1 MHYIKTTQQR
11 RHFMKVFIS
20 ADMEGVT
27 GTTQWEECN
36 RNSPFYAKFAEQ
48 MTKEVEAACIGAIKA
63 GAKEI
68 VVKDSHSS
76 ATNIDMTGL
85 PEGVKLIRNWS
96 GHPYSMVDGIDS
108 SFDAAIF
115 IGYHA
120 AAGRPGNP
128 LSHTMSGVPNSI
140 KINGQYASE
149 FMIYSYAAALEK
161 VPTVFV
167 SGDATLCEDSKNLH
181 PNLTCLAVKSGMGNL
196 TINESPLSVIK
207 WIESGV
213 QAALSQDFKSA
224 LVKLPEHFNVEIKFK
239 EHTMKTKKSYYPG
252 MKNVDAL
259 TLQFETDDFFE
270 VLRMIAFVI

>member
-1 MHYIKTTQQR
+1 
-11 RHFMKVFIS
+11 MKVFIS

-48 MTKEVEAACIGAIKA
+48 MTREVEAACKGAINA

-76 ATNIDMTGL
+76 ATNIDITAL

-96 GHPYSMVDGIDS
+96 GHPYAMVDGIDS

-128 LSHTMSGVPNSI
+128 LSHTMSGVPYTI

-149 FMIYSYAAALEK
+149 FMLYSYAAVLEK

-167 SGDATLCEDSKNLH
+167 SGDAMLCEDSKALH
-181 PNLTCLAVKSGMGNL
+181 PKLKSVAVKSGKGNL
-196 TINESPLSVIK
+196 TINESPASVIK

-213 QAALSQDFKSA
+213 EIALNQDLSDA
-224 LVKLPEHFNVEIKFK
+224 LVTLPEHFTVEIAFK
-239 EHTMKTKKSYYPG
+239 EHTIKTKKAFYPG
-252 MKNVDAL
+252 MQEVDDL
-259 TLQFETDDFFE
+259 TLRFETDDYFE

>member
-1 MHYIKTTQQR
+1 
-11 RHFMKVFIS
+11 MKVFIS

-36 RNSPFYAKFAEQ
+36 RDSPFYARFAEQ
-48 MTKEVEAACIGAIKA
+48 MTKEVAAACRGAHKA
-63 GAKEI
+63 GATEI
-68 VVKDSHSS
+68 VVKDSHAS
-76 ATNIDMTGL
+76 ATNIDINGL

-96 GHPYSMVDGIDS
+96 GHPYMMVDGIDS
-108 SFDAAIF
+108 SFDAVIF

-128 LSHTMSGVPNSI
+128 LSHTMSGIPHTI

-149 FMIYSYAAALEK
+149 FMLYSYAAALEN

-167 SGDATLCEDSKNLH
+167 AGDATLCEDSKALH
-181 PNLTCLAVKSGMGNL
+181 PKLNCVAVKTGKGNL
-196 TINESPLSVIK
+196 TINESPISTLK

-213 QAALSQDFKSA
+213 ESALNQDLSEA
-224 LVKLPEHFNVEIKFK
+224 LVKLPEHFTVEITFK
-239 EHTMKTKKSYYPG
+239 EHTMKTKKSFYPG
-252 MKNVDAL
+252 IQEVDAL
-259 TLQFETDDFFE
+259 TLKFETNDYFE

>member
-1 MHYIKTTQQR
+1 
-11 RHFMKVFIS
+11 MKVFIS
-20 ADMEGVT
+20 ADMEGIT

-36 RNSPFYAKFAEQ
+36 RNSPFYSKFAEQ
-48 MTKEVEAACIGAIKA
+48 MTLEVAAACRGAIKA

-76 ATNIDMTGL
+76 ATNIDITGL

-96 GHPYSMVDGIDS
+96 GHPYSMVDGIDN
-108 SFDAAIF
+108 SFDAVLF

-128 LSHTMSGVPNSI
+128 LSHTMSGIPHSI

-149 FMIYSYAAALEK
+149 FMLYSYAAALEG

-167 SGDATLCEDSKNLH
+167 SGDQTLCEDSTALH
-181 PNLTCLAVKSGMGNL
+181 PKLKCVAVKSGRGNL
-196 TINESPLSVIK
+196 TINESPASTVK
-207 WIESGV
+207 WIETGV
-213 QAALSQDFKSA
+213 ADALSQDLSNA
-224 LVKLPEHFNVEIKFK
+224 LVELPEHFSVEITFK
-239 EHTMKTKKSYYPG
+239 EHTMKTKKSFYPG
-252 MKNVDAL
+252 MMNVDDL
-259 TLQFETDDFFE
+259 TLKFETDDYFE